1 MDKHLDILKT
11 LTAKKSHNEIKSY
24 LESLDP
30 TSKGSVFES
39 YLAFLYK
46 GNGYEARV
54 MGGKGDL
61 GADILLYNPKVEKSV
76 YFLKKHKIDI
86 LILLNKLT

>member
-1 MDKHLDILKT
+1 
-11 LTAKKSHNEIKSY
+11 
-24 LESLDP
+24 
-30 TSKGSVFES
+30 
-39 YLAFLYK
+39 
-46 GNGYEARV
+46 